1 MISNNNRCI
10 DCSKIITGYNIN
22 MDNNTLDSKYNKL
35 DEEHTELKYRYN
47 KLENRYNKLE
57 KEHNELKDRYIKL
70 EDRYNKLE
78 DRYNKLEDRY
88 NLLEKEHNELKDKYN
103 KLENKYNEMTM
114 TLSAREIGSKT
125 NNAILDVIFPKCRQK
140 PFFITT
146 MTNMKQLIED
156 PSFAVKNDNI
166 RKSTFDEWNKMTIE
180 CRNGII
186 ERFNKIIEEN
196 PDLILSLKLLSGCW
210 HFAHTQFSNIDEAK
224 AYFNEKDQDIGEAIN
239 SCYPLFPKT
248 ESCI

>member
-1 MISNNNRCI
+1 
-10 DCSKIITGYNIN
+10 
-22 MDNNTLDSKYNKL
+22 
-35 DEEHTELKYRYN
+35 
-47 KLENRYNKLE
+47 
-57 KEHNELKDRYIKL
+57 
-70 EDRYNKLE
+70 
-78 DRYNKLEDRY
+78 
-88 NLLEKEHNELKDKYN
+88 
-103 KLENKYNEMTM
+103 MTF
-114 TLSAREIGSKT
+114 SAREIGSKT
-125 NNAILDVIFPKCRQK
+125 NIAVLDFIFPKCRQK

-224 AYFNEKDQDIGEAIN
+224 AYFNENDQDIGEAIN

-248 ESCI
+248 ITESCN